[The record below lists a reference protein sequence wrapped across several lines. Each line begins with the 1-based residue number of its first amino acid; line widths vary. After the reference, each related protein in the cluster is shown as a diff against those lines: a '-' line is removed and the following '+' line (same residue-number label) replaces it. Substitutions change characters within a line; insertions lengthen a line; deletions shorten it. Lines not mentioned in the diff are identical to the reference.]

1 MINIMEWGKAETAGM
16 IVLRT
21 AVTGITFCIFRG
33 GSVPFEDE
41 DAEGV

>member
-1 MINIMEWGKAETAGM
+1 M

-33 GSVPFEDE
+33 GSVPFED
-41 DAEGV
+41 DVEGV